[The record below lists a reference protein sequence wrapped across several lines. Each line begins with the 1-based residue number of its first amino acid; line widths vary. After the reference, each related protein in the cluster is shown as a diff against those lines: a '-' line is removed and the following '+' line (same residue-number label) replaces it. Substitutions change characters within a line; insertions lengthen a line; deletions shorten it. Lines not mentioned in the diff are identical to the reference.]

1 MRDRSG
7 PDASTSGAALAPRAR
22 VTDLVITESA
32 GEVLVYDQAT
42 HHIHHLNRMS
52 VVVWRLCDGRRTA
65 DDLVRLA
72 RMKLGG
78 DVDQAVVRLA
88 LTKLDEARLLD
99 AALDRELRLSGTSRR
114 SLVKRAALA
123 SAIPAIVSISA
134 PSATAASSDCVG
146 SGTGIPGSYCQFT
159 AGVCC
164 SNFCIQP
171 YPNAPGQ
178 CA

>member
-7 PDASTSGAALAPRAR
+7 PDASRSGAALAPRAR
-22 VTDLVITESA
+22 VTDLVITEAA
-32 GEVLVYDQAT
+32 GEVLVYDQVT

-78 DVDQAVVRLA
+78 DVDRLAVRLA

-99 AALDRELRLSGTSRR
+99 GPLDRELRLSGH
-114 SLVKRAALA
+114 VAAVAGETGGGGNGDPGGRLDL
-123 SAIPAIVSISA
+123 SAEPCNGHFPLCQSGYG
-134 PSATAASSDCVG
+134 SDWHRL
-146 SGTGIPGSYCQFT
+146 
-159 AGVCC
+159 
-164 SNFCIQP
+164 
-171 YPNAPGQ
+171 
-178 CA
+178 

>member
-7 PDASTSGAALAPRAR
+7 PDAGRSGAALAPRAR

-32 GEVLVYDQAT
+32 GEVLVYDQVT

-78 DVDQAVVRLA
+78 DVDRLAVRLA

-99 AALDRELRLSGTSRR
+99 GPLDRELRLSGTSRR
-114 SLVKRAALA
+114 SLVKRAAVA

-134 PSATAASSDCVG
+134 PSAAMASSHCVNPG
-146 SGTGIPGSYCQFT
+146 MSPVGTGCNQDAQCCS
-159 AGVCC
+159 GVCGNKPAPWL
-164 SNFCIQP
+164 SGFCT
-171 YPNAPGQ
+171 
-178 CA
+178 